1 MNQAP
6 LSDPEPGGKNASP
19 WMTHRRRR
27 PCLRPA
33 GNAEI
38 LRSGAAPP
46 AIDAPLINDW
56 NLGMKIRSSYS
67 GGSEPQSEREA
78 ELVPTPALA
87 LIRAL
92 ARHEAWLDQNKRLER
107 QLRLIDL
114 SVLTPIV

>member
-1 MNQAP
+1 VDDAPQASTLP
-6 LSDPEPGGKNASP
+6 S
-19 WMTHRRRR
+19 
-27 PCLRPA
+27 A
-33 GNAEI
+33 GRQCRNTSI
-38 LRSGAAPP
+38 GAAPP